1 MGKRVNDLEVGAGIN
16 SSSKEERGVALQP
29 QGQFGASLM
38 RFAALG
44 EGAPFHR
51 AAVLRV
57 LQISPWGL
65 LLQYLEFII
74 QRQALQCVDV
84 TSEAESLIL
93 IGKLCNSRQREQV
106 LT

>member
-1 MGKRVNDLEVGAGIN
+1 
-16 SSSKEERGVALQP
+16 
-29 QGQFGASLM
+29 M

-44 EGAPFHR
+44 EGAPFHS

-57 LQISPWGL
+57 LRISPWGL

-74 QRQALQCVDV
+74 QRQCGDV
-84 TSEAESLIL
+84 TSEAESLVL